1 MDAFA
6 QATKRKRR
14 IKSSWKPRELTKEQE
29 AGLQSA
35 FTLFDDAGIGR
46 LDESQLREVLRSAD
60 ACVGGDEAALS
71 ALARRI
77 ANNASGGADA
87 GVTLE
92 DLKNAVRTMNIYGI
106 QDGRYYVALSLAEAE
121 SLRAAMH
128 GAKRE
133 LLEGAGDGKL
143 VPFASTEVGLRI
155 AAPGG
160 GGALIEATS
169 GYEPAELFQAA
180 TATQCFRF
188 VDSQV
193 DFEDHELSL
202 LLRSLQGNS
211 CADRAEFFE
220 RVRAVR
226 RRAKT
231 PWQAT
236 PLAKALTTADEFA
249 MLASR
254 ATSARVRAALRK
266 NKMRLLDAFRAFDG
280 EQLGRLTYEGLYGG
294 LTWLGMDITPSQMM
308 ELAGKIDKAG
318 DGFVSFEEFTEAF
331 GPDDYVGDGDDS
343 DVPSASAL
351 ALQSAA
357 MDDDIFG
364 LNAMNDNSAN
374 AQNSIADPSRALG
387 ADGAGTDGWGGDED
401 LINFDGAQGA
411 GRVRIEARSLAGRS
425 PQKSPSKPGR
435 RTPRAGVPRSRDA
448 RGAAVQGHPR
458 WVQARAQA
466 ARGV

>member
-1 MDAFA
+1 M
-6 QATKRKRR
+6 
-14 IKSSWKPRELTKEQE
+14 
-29 AGLQSA
+29 
-35 FTLFDDAGIGR
+35 
-46 LDESQLREVLRSAD
+46 
-60 ACVGGDEAALS
+60 
-71 ALARRI
+71 I

-202 LLRSLQGNS
+202 LLRRCRVRFSRRT
-211 CADRAEFFE
+211 APDFFE

-254 ATSARVRAALRK
+254 ATSSRVRARARA

-374 AQNSIADPSRALG
+374 NPNSIADPLGALG

-401 LINFDGAQGA
+401 LINFRRRS
-411 GRVRIEARSLAGRS
+411 GRGARSHRGEVTRREVAAKV
-425 PQKSPSKPGR
+425 PVQTGR

-458 WVQARAQA
+458 RVQARAQA